1 MTILFLCGFFLIWC
15 AFIVCIFV
23 WFVVRKKDCP
33 IHHPTCDLSSDMLTY
48 QSAYS
53 VQECLYWI
61 QTKHVN
67 DTIEYDIE
75 LASENMI
82 FLCMKRCTAYP
93 MEPYQKHYRFTFY
106 GANPTIIDVEFIR
119 DDLRLSNAPFT
130 DYWLDCFLAQK
141 LNAKRTALSP
151 RLQEKQCRPW
161 SNTRSGRALC
171 QENDGK
177 QR

>member
-1 MTILFLCGFFLIWC
+1 MFMTILFLCGFFLIWC

-33 IHHPTCDLSSDMLTY
+33 IHHPTYDLSSDMLTY
-48 QSAYS
+48 QSAYF

-82 FLCMKRCTAYP
+82 FLCLKRCTAYP

-161 SNTRSGRALC
+161 SNTR
-171 QENDGK
+171 
-177 QR
+177 